1 MGNALK
7 AEEYSR
13 PLPNSRW
20 LRNMLKLEK
29 ESSGDLVTDKE
40 DGKIWKYAL
49 ATSTKILQQCV
60 MIPEGKPIYLTEEQ
74 QDWLYDYI
82 LYANR
87 LTFTTYILRKTVLY
101 YIAPRDGMYYVK
113 RSGNV
118 SLNPIWEKLL
128 ESGVDKNVIVFEETH
143 DTTNPEDERYLETSI
158 D

>member
-1 MGNALK
+1 
-7 AEEYSR
+7 
-13 PLPNSRW
+13 
-20 LRNMLKLEK
+20 
-29 ESSGDLVTDKE
+29 
-40 DGKIWKYAL
+40 
-49 ATSTKILQQCV
+49 
-60 MIPEGKPIYLTEEQ
+60 
-74 QDWLYDYI
+74 LYDYI

-143 DTTNPEDERYLETSI
+143 DTTNPEDERYLEI
-158 D
+158 DRRKFLERH